1 MGLDEANLIRIK
13 TDNNGSIDIQNL
25 RETIDKCLINK
36 KKISSNFFVTNCDII
51 LNTDIQKIYYSHLTN
66 NNDLTMVLIKQ
77 KEKLAYGSCKIS
89 KNGILKSIEEKPE
102 TTHLINSGVYLFK
115 KSILDLIPKNKKI
128 HFNQFVHNALK
139 RNFRIGTYVLEEKS
153 WIDIGNWLSYKNN
166 IDKFTL

>member
-1 MGLDEANLIRIK
+1 
-13 TDNNGSIDIQNL
+13 
-25 RETIDKCLINK
+25 
-36 KKISSNFFVTNCDII
+36 
-51 LNTDIQKIYYSHLTN
+51 
-66 NNDLTMVLIKQ
+66 MVLARYQ
-77 KEKLAYGSCKIS
+77 